1 MANSETEII
10 NSALA
15 KIGEEGIATPGQNT
29 AAARVSARQY
39 PLIRDALIR
48 RYRWNFAI
56 KRVTLAPEAAQPAFG
71 FTNQFLV
78 PSDSLRILGIFD
90 ENELQQNYTASRI
103 PYKVEGNKILADDDT
118 LPIFYLAQITDV
130 GLFDALYAEALAWFL
145 AIDLSY
151 PLTTV
156 RKLRE
161 DAVVGFKEAILAAK
175 RADAIEGSPE
185 VIESSEWLDSRS
197 AGFTPFRPGPI
208 VF

>member
-1 MANSETEII
+1 MANSETEIV

-15 KIGEEGIATPGQNT
+15 KVGEDSITDLTENRK
-29 AAARVSARQY
+29 AARVSARQY
-39 PLIRDALIR
+39 PLMRDALIR

-56 KRVTLAPEAAQPAFG
+56 RRVTLSSEAATPAFG

-78 PSDSLRILGIFD
+78 PSDNIRVLGIFD
-90 ENELQQNYTASRI
+90 EDELQQNYTASRI
-103 PYKVEGNKILADDDT
+103 PYKVEGNKILTDDDT
-118 LPIFYLAQITDV
+118 LPLFYLARITDV
-130 GLFDALYAEALAWFL
+130 ALFDPLFSEALAWFL
-145 AIDLSY
+145 AIDLAI

-161 DAVVGFKEAILAAK
+161 DAVIGFKKAVLAAK

-185 VIESSEWLDSRS
+185 VIESSEWLDSRH

>member
-1 MANSETEII
+1 MANSETEIV

-15 KIGEEGIATPGQNT
+15 KVGEDSITDLTENRK
-29 AAARVSARQY
+29 AARVSARQY
-39 PLIRDALIR
+39 PLMRDALIR

-56 KRVTLAPEAAQPAFG
+56 RRVTLSPEAATPAFG

-78 PSDSLRILGIFD
+78 PSDNIRVLGIFD
-90 ENELQQNYTASRI
+90 EDELQQNYTASRI
-103 PYKVEGNKILADDDT
+103 PYKVEGNKILTDDDT
-118 LPIFYLAQITDV
+118 LPLFYLARITDV
-130 GLFDALYAEALAWFL
+130 ALFDPLFSEALAWFL
-145 AIDLSY
+145 AIDLAI

-161 DAVVGFKEAILAAK
+161 DAVIGFKKAVLAAK

-185 VIESSEWLDSRS
+185 VIESSEWLDSRH